1 MAFAEA
7 KLPLTELLGSLS
19 LATDLGTGQPQ
30 GHGLSTSLLAVE
42 VARELGCDD
51 AQIRHVQQVSLIRF
65 LGCTSDS
72 NDTARMSG
80 GDDLSFM
87 KRFAPAH
94 MGTKG
99 EAARAMI
106 RAVGSGQISAATCAP
121 DRSGADPSRVR
132 RRRAR

>member
-42 VARELGCDD
+42 VSRELGCDD

-72 NDTARMSG
+72 DDTARMSG

-87 KRFAPAH
+87 KGFAPAH
-94 MGTKG
+94 MGGKG
-99 EAARAMI
+99 EATRAMI
-106 RAVGSGQISAATCAP
+106 RAVGSGQSSAAT
-121 DRSGADPSRVR
+121 
-132 RRRAR
+132 RAA